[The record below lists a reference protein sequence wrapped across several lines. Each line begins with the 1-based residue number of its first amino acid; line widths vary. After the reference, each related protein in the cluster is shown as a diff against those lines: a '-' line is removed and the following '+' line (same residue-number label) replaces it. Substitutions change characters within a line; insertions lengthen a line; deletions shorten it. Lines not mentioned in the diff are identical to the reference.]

1 MPVTQSTLKFGGAF
15 YFSGA
20 VRSRIK
26 RDGERDLGSDMDDL
40 ADILSNL
47 ESQLKER
54 GMTLAR
60 NGIYVDLKVRDMAQ
74 FATLNKLYIDSFG
87 LKPPVRVCVQPT

>member
-1 MPVTQSTLKFGGAF
+1 MTQTTLKLGDAF

-26 RDGERDLGSDMDDL
+26 RDGERNLESDMEDL
-40 ADILSNL
+40 ADILANL

-54 GMTLAR
+54 GMNLAQ
-60 NGIYVDLKVRDMAQ
+60 NGIYVDLKVRDMA
-74 FATLNKLYIDSFG
+74 
-87 LKPPVRVCVQPT
+87 